1 MAVVLGA
8 DGVPEQGEFPALTPV
23 VLSSRWGE
31 TYPLVFR
38 AKNGKF
44 FVPGRVR
51 AGNVWSSAIIN
62 DQVARQLGGT
72 PGQHQE
78 VIPGNKSNPW
88 GPNYGAPD
96 KVQNFSGFWFSQAPD
111 PAQLEASAQF
121 VPGRGT
127 SNKAQL
133 QGLGLLAAAI
143 TAGAALAPA
152 AAGGIGQGA
161 GTGLVAKASDAAT
174 LSELGTGGGL
184 GLSTGS
190 AGSGA
195 ASILGNSAA
204 IAPAGLP
211 GTGLSLSGAAGGSAA
226 ASFGAGTI
234 VAGGVGMMGSP
245 ASSVLNVV
253 NQPATS
259 PFTSVPVVPP
269 PTVPPVAPVSNAI
282 TGAFETLKTG
292 AATVKAGAELVG
304 TGLTLK
310 ALLTGKSDSTTTN
323 LGDTTMFL
331 PATDQSAT
339 SMPTAPRVTV
349 VGKTDN
355 TFFLLLAGL
364 GFLAWRIL

>member
-1 MAVVLGA
+1 MAIAVGA
-8 DGVPEQGEFPALTPV
+8 DGVPEQGEYPSLSPV
-23 VLSSRWGE
+23 VKSARWGQA
-31 TYPLVFR
+31 YPLILKAR
-38 AKNGKF
+38 DGRF
-44 FVPGRVR
+44 FVPAKVR
-51 AGNVWSSAIIN
+51 AGNVWSRIEIN
-62 DQVARQLGGT
+62 DQVARNLGGV
-72 PGQHQE
+72 PGMHVE
-78 VIPGNKSNPW
+78 VQPGNRSNPW
-88 GPNYGAPD
+88 GHNYGSTD
-96 KVQNFSGFWFSQAPD
+96 QSVGFSGYWFAAQPD
-111 PAQLEASAQF
+111 AKSLEDSATF
-121 VPGRGT
+121 VAGRGT
-127 SNKAQL
+127 SNKTQL

-152 AAGGIGQGA
+152 AAGGIGPGA
-161 GTGLVAKASDAAT
+161 GTGLVAKASNAAT
-174 LSELGTGGGL
+174 LSELGTGGGV

-204 IAPAGLP
+204 IAPADLP
-211 GTGLSLSGAAGGSAA
+211 GTGLSLSGAAGSSAA

-234 VAGGVGMMGSP
+234 VAGGVGVMGSP

-259 PFTSVPVVPP
+259 PFSSVPVVPP
-269 PTVPPVAPVSNAI
+269 TPVAPVSNAI

-349 VGKTDN
+349 VGKPDN

-364 GFLAWRIL
+364 GYLAWRIL

>member
-23 VLSSRWGE
+23 VRSSRWGE
-31 TYPLVFR
+31 TYPIVFR
-38 AKNGKF
+38 AKDGRF

-62 DQVARQLGGT
+62 DQVARQLGGV

-78 VIPGNKSNPW
+78 VIPGNRGNPW
-88 GPNYGAPD
+88 GANYGAPD

-111 PAQLEASAQF
+111 PAQLETSAQF

-152 AAGGIGQGA
+152 AAGGKTI
-161 GTGLVAKASDAAT
+161 
-174 LSELGTGGGL
+174 
-184 GLSTGS
+184 
-190 AGSGA
+190 
-195 ASILGNSAA
+195 
-204 IAPAGLP
+204 
-211 GTGLSLSGAAGGSAA
+211 AAGG
-226 ASFGAGTI
+226 AG
-234 VAGGVGMMGSP
+234 VMESP
-245 ASSVLNVV
+245 ASSVLDVV

-259 PFTSVPVVPP
+259 PFSAIPVVPP
-269 PTVPPVAPVSNAI
+269 PTVLPVAPVSNAI

-310 ALLTGKSDSTTTN
+310 ALLTGQADSTTTN

-349 VGKTDN
+349 VGKPDD